1 MGFWRTNAATRFWTS
16 GDAEACSHDESVVP
30 LFMCVAV
37 MCAHKSCFF
46 IVWSMVSFLI
56 NSFQTSDKQIS
67 RAVFRP

>member
-37 MCAHKSCFF
+37 VCAHKSCFLLYQ
-46 IVWSMVSFLI
+46 IWSAI
-56 NSFQTSDKQIS
+56 NGAVFS
-67 RAVFRP
+67 RAAFRRQTNRLP

>member
-37 MCAHKSCFF
+37 MCAHKSCFLYQ
-46 IVWSMVSFLI
+46 IWSAISGALL
-56 NSFQTSDKQIS
+56 S
-67 RAVFRP
+67 RAAFRRQTNRLP